1 MKVIMQQDVVKVGK
15 EGEVVT
21 VADGFFRNYLFPR
34 SLAVAATVSSMK
46 AIARRHA
53 SEEKKAEEL
62 KSQAE
67 ADAATIGEKTVKISA
82 RTGESDRLYG
92 SITAGDIVEAISK
105 ELGVTVDRRKVQ
117 IADAIKSLGSYTVPV
132 KLHRDITVPVTI
144 EVVKGA

>member
-34 SLAVAATVSSMK
+34 SLAVAATPSSLK
-46 AIARRHA
+46 VIARRLA

-67 ADAATIGEKTVKISA
+67 KDAATIGEKTVKISA

-92 SITAGDIVEAISK
+92 SITAGDIADAINK
-105 ELGVTVDRRKVQ
+105 DLGVTVDRRKVL
-117 IADAIKSLGSYTVPV
+117 IADAIKSLGSYSVPV